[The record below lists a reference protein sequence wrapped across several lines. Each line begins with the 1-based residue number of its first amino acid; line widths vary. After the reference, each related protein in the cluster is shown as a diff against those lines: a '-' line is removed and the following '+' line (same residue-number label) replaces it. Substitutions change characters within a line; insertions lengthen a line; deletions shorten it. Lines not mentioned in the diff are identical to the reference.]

1 MDVSTTSLAEA
12 TDSHQSLLTLAV
24 NLHDVPCAGGE
35 LEDAAWQHA
44 LSRFVDFIPH
54 TQRLGVTV
62 EAVRAPAVRMQLPW
76 QSALIGDPH
85 RRLVHGGVLTMFADT
100 LCGGA
105 VLTGLPMPEVCPTL
119 DLRLDHYRPG
129 IEGLPLYG
137 EARVLR
143 VTESMVFTEA
153 QIWQQ
158 PGRLLCRAIGNFVR
172 LGERNTPSGFVEA
185 LLAAARTSAAA
196 SSSTA
201 PTSNATHAP
210 SGEIVVNTSDIEQNA
225 RGLLSARRFVEEQRT
240 HAQLA
245 ALLASLPYAKAIGLG
260 LCALEEPPTAETE
273 LLPDHAVRYEMAAMP
288 DNIGNPLLP
297 AVHGGVLAAA
307 METAATL
314 EVLRR
319 YSDAGQEARLPKLI
333 DFSIDY
339 LATARGDSTTRIE
352 CEVIRAGRRMVNV
365 RASAWQRSLGRLV
378 ASARMHF
385 VLETLEG

>member
-1 MDVSTTSLAEA
+1 MDVSTTPLAEA
-12 TDSHQSLLTLAV
+12 ADTHQSLLTLVV
-24 NLHDVPCAGGE
+24 NLRDVPCAGGE
-35 LEDAAWQHA
+35 LEDVAWQHA
-44 LSRFVDFIPH
+44 LSRFVAFIPH

-62 EAVRAPAVRMQLPW
+62 ETVKAPAVRMQLPW
-76 QSALIGDPH
+76 QPALIGDPH

-100 LCGGA
+100 LCGSA

-172 LGERNTPSGFVEA
+172 LGERNTPSGFAET
-185 LLAAARTSAAA
+185 LLAAARMTAA
-196 SSSTA
+196 SSSAVSTGAAAHIPLGETTSTA
-201 PTSNATHAP
+201 
-210 SGEIVVNTSDIEQNA
+210 SDVEQNA

-260 LCALEEPPTAETE
+260 LCALEEAPTGDAELPPE
-273 LLPDHAVRYEMAAMP
+273 HAVRYEMAAMP
-288 DNIGNPLLP
+288 DNVGNPLLP

-319 YSDAGQEARLPKLI
+319 YSHAGQEARLPKLI

-339 LATARGDSTTRIE
+339 LATARGDSATCIE

-365 RASAWQRSLGRLV
+365 RVSAWQRSLGRLV

-385 VLETLEG
+385 VLESLEG